1 MGEEKI
7 VTGNAKVG
15 EKPQMCPTC
24 GANDI
29 MYNPQINRFV
39 CKYCR
44 TEFEIATEK
53 LEGFVN
59 DLAELEGTVIGEG
72 AQNIDINASLNFYL
86 SLGFHIVYE
95 RKETRFAFIE
105 LEGNQLMLE
114 EINSLSYCQIIQSL

>member
-7 VTGNAKVG
+7 VTGNTKVG
-15 EKPQMCPTC
+15 EKPKMCPTC

-53 LEGFVN
+53 LEGFVIEEPVEVKPVE
-59 DLAELEGTVIGEG
+59 APEGTDTELKTEL
-72 AQNIDINASLNFYL
+72 NNA
-86 SLGFHIVYE
+86 V
-95 RKETRFAFIE
+95 T
-105 LEGNQLMLE
+105 E
-114 EINSLSYCQIIQSL
+114 EVKADVVSVPNVRI